1 MGPSAIPPWRLI
13 EAPFE
18 TEAAPG
24 PDAVA
29 GANKSADPAAARS
42 GLLQTAVLVTAAL
55 ALAVAAFFLAM
66 TSGSG
71 EQVATDGPSGGGP
84 IPVGSGGAVS
94 GGTRSGTGEIVVE
107 VIGAVARPGV
117 FRLASSARVAD
128 LIEAA
133 GGYGPR
139 VDTARLEAEV
149 HLASP
154 LQDGDRVHVPSRDE
168 PATGIASTSPGE
180 GAGSALVD
188 LNRAT
193 PAELDALPGIGPV
206 TAEKIIAAREEAPFT
221 TVDDLRS
228 RGVLGEKTFERIR
241 ELVTVS

>member
-1 MGPSAIPPWRLI
+1 MGPNAIPPWRLI
-13 EAPFE
+13 EAPLESE
-18 TEAAPG
+18 TAQG
-24 PDAVA
+24 PKTVA
-29 GANKSADPAAARS
+29 GATKSADPAAARS

-55 ALAVAAFFLAM
+55 ALAVAAFFLAV

-71 EQVATDGPSGGGP
+71 EEVAIDSPN
-84 IPVGSGGAVS
+84 GSGSVPVASDGLVS
-94 GGTRSGTGEIVVE
+94 GASGTGEIVVE

-149 HLASP
+149 HLAAP
-154 LQDGDRVHVPSRDE
+154 LKDGDRVHVPSRDE
-168 PATGIASTSPGE
+168 PPTRRDTPVTG
-180 GAGSALVD
+180 GSAAGPTLID

-193 PAELDALPGIGPV
+193 PAELDSLPGIGPV

>member
-1 MGPSAIPPWRLI
+1 MS
-13 EAPFE
+13 
-18 TEAAPG
+18 T
-24 PDAVA
+24 
-29 GANKSADPAAARS
+29 DPAATRS

-55 ALAVAAFFLAM
+55 ALALVAFFLAV

-71 EQVATDGPSGGGP
+71 GQVILDSANGTAAAS
-84 IPVGSGGAVS
+84 VGSAGAPPGGAA
-94 GGTRSGTGEIVVE
+94 TGEVVVE
-107 VIGAVARPGV
+107 VTGAVARPGV

-149 HLASP
+149 RLAAP
-154 LQDGDRVHVPSRDE
+154 LKDGDRVHVPSRDE
-168 PATGIASTSPGE
+168 P
-180 GAGSALVD
+180 GSASSPAAPSGGTGATLVD

-193 PAELDALPGIGPV
+193 ATELDALPGIGPV
-206 TAEKIIAAREEAPFT
+206 TADKIIAAREEAPFT
-221 TVDDLRS
+221 TVDELRS

-241 ELVTVS
+241 ELVTAG

>member
-1 MGPSAIPPWRLI
+1 
-13 EAPFE
+13 
-18 TEAAPG
+18 
-24 PDAVA
+24 V
-29 GANKSADPAAARS
+29 
-42 GLLQTAVLVTAAL
+42 V
-55 ALAVAAFFLAM
+55 AFFLAV
-66 TSGSG
+66 TSGPG
-71 EQVATDGPSGGGP
+71 DQVTIDSADGSAPAS
-84 IPVGSGGAVS
+84 VGSGGALP
-94 GGTRSGTGEIVVE
+94 GGAGTGEIVVE
-107 VIGAVARPGV
+107 IIGAVAQPGV
-117 FRLASSARVAD
+117 FRLTASARVAD

-149 HLASP
+149 HLAAP
-154 LQDGDRVHVPSRDE
+154 LRDGDRVHVPSRDE
-168 PATGIASTSPGE
+168 PASGAASTTPRE
-180 GAGSALVD
+180 GAASTLVD

-241 ELVTVS
+241 ELVTVD

>member
-13 EAPFE
+13 EAPLE

-24 PDAVA
+24 PAPTA
-29 GANKSADPAAARS
+29 GATKVADPAAARS

-55 ALAVAAFFLAM
+55 ALAVAAFFLAV

-71 EQVATDGPSGGGP
+71 DQIAIDGPSGSAP
-84 IPVGSGGAVS
+84 IPVASGGA
-94 GGTRSGTGEIVVE
+94 RSDVGAPGEIVVE

-149 HLASP
+149 RLAAP
-154 LQDGDRVHVPSRDE
+154 LHDGDRVHVPSRDE
-168 PATGIASTSPGE
+168 PATGIASASPRD

-193 PAELDALPGIGPV
+193 PAQLDALPGIGPV

-241 ELVTVS
+241 ELVAVS